1 MDGEQAFCLFD
12 SDAGPMAVS
21 VESVA
26 AVLETESL
34 VPLVWSPPQV
44 VGLCP
49 FHRQVVP
56 VIALVPNGNG
66 PDADRESELD
76 SRRPASAVTSAA
88 KESGDDDTRCIVL
101 ILRTEND
108 AWGLRTDHR
117 GTFISRARPD
127 FHPPRLDEHGS
138 TLVGVLVREDTC
150 YSILDAEATWFGL
163 RSTIVRWYGLINEP
177 RVYSAFPV
185 GETTRQAGTGTAA
198 SIQSRETL

>member
-49 FHRQVVP
+49 FHREVVP

-76 SRRPASAVTSAA
+76 PRRPASAVTSAA

-108 AWGLRTDHR
+108 AWGLRIDHS
-117 GTFISRARPD
+117 GTFIGRECPD
-127 FHPPRLDEHGS
+127 LHPPRVNENGAVFIGD
-138 TLVGVLVREDTC
+138 LVRAETR
-150 YSILDAEATWFGL
+150 YTILDAEATWRGL